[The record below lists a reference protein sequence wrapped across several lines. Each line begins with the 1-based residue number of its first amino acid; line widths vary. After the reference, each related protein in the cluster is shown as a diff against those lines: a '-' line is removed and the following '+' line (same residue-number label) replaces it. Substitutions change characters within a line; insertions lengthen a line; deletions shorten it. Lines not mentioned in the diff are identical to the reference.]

1 MPRIVTRPVIAS
13 IASVT
18 RLSWRSVVGL
28 RHWLKHVT
36 TSIMSGMGG
45 CSWCRVG
52 VGFPY
57 STQCSAALPH
67 RHFGE
72 GIVFPMPLF
81 GQLNLQTVL
90 SRLPEMQDFETEPWE
105 LPGADILHLAFEVGQ
120 ERADASLPRAMHP
133 AVPRYITCIISHF
146 PQTPVGPFH
155 LAQLRLMG
163 R

>member
-28 RHWLKHVT
+28 RHWLKHAT

-72 GIVFPMPLF
+72 GIVRRDLVVRDLTQIARNISGLLAPHEVFIRKLNVFRVIQGQPLVYWWDDTF
-81 GQLNLQTVL
+81 LK
-90 SRLPEMQDFETEPWE
+90 
-105 LPGADILHLAFEVGQ
+105 
-120 ERADASLPRAMHP
+120 
-133 AVPRYITCIISHF
+133 RY
-146 PQTPVGPFH
+146 
-155 LAQLRLMG
+155 A
-163 R
+163 

>member
-28 RHWLKHVT
+28 RHWLKHAT
-36 TSIMSGMGG
+36 TSITSGMGG

-72 GIVFPMPLF
+72 GIVIAIVF
-81 GQLNLQTVL
+81 
-90 SRLPEMQDFETEPWE
+90 
-105 LPGADILHLAFEVGQ
+105 
-120 ERADASLPRAMHP
+120 
-133 AVPRYITCIISHF
+133 YIFWIISSAAF
-146 PQTPVGPFH
+146 WMWAVKEERLRVIMGSSTEIIGVILARRIYQSLMRSGEGERYAPAGKYRSLNQNKSPQAP
-155 LAQLRLMG
+155 L
-163 R
+163 

>member
-28 RHWLKHVT
+28 RHWLKHAT

-52 VGFPY
+52 VGLPY
-57 STQCSAALPH
+57 STRCSAALPH

-72 GIVFPMPLF
+72 GIVYRYRTKKGYPCWVVAPSLMPKKA
-81 GQLNLQTVL
+81 GDRVKTD
-90 SRLPEMQDFETEPWE
+90 R
-105 LPGADILHLAFEVGQ
+105 
-120 ERADASLPRAMHP
+120 RDAMPRARRMRSGDLTPVYVP
-133 AVPRYITCIISHF
+133 AV
-146 PQTPVGPFH
+146 
-155 LAQLRLMG
+155 
-163 R
+163 

>member
-28 RHWLKHVT
+28 RHWLKHAT

-52 VGFPY
+52 VGLPY
-57 STQCSAALPH
+57 STRCSAALPH

-72 GIVFPMPLF
+72 GIDL
-81 GQLNLQTVL
+81 
-90 SRLPEMQDFETEPWE
+90 RIDFITRE
-105 LPGADILHLAFEVGQ
+105 LPFLGPLCPIERMFFRLEVFLIY
-120 ERADASLPRAMHP
+120 AI
-133 AVPRYITCIISHF
+133 Y
-146 PQTPVGPFH
+146 
-155 LAQLRLMG
+155 
-163 R
+163 